1 MAVHVYRWDLDRT
14 YLDTEIHSVRGL
26 VRAALETASEKRTVP
41 GAAALIRGLQLHDPL
56 ARVSVLS
63 GSPTQMRAVLTQKLE
78 LDGVRVD
85 SLTLKDNLGNLKRG
99 RLRAVRGQIG
109 FKLPHLLEERLM
121 ELPET
126 EETLFGDDSE
136 ADALIYS
143 AYATLLAGKLE
154 LGNLLDILRAGEAY
168 PDAIERAEKAARQL
182 LRLREDVV
190 KDIFIRIDRGVPVW
204 AFRMLG
210 SKVIPVFSWFQAALV
225 LMQRGRL
232 PARAV
237 AEVGEASCEAQVR
250 PHSLPAWLVD
260 AVRRG
265 LVDRELVESLL
276 STDPFEP
283 YRAIARRDLDRLGP
297 ISPPPAGQDLVAQ
310 PDFLG
315 FLQAVRR

>member
-14 YLDTEIHSVRGL
+14 YLETEIHSVRGL
-26 VRAALETASEKRTVP
+26 VRAAFETASEKRTVP

-63 GSPTQMRAVLTQKLE
+63 GSPTQMRAVLTQKLA

-109 FKLPHLLEERLM
+109 FKLPHLLEERLT
-121 ELPET
+121 ELPGT

-143 AYATLLAGKLE
+143 AYAALLEGSLE
-154 LGNLLDILRAGEAY
+154 PRGLLDILRAGEAY
-168 PDAIERAEKAARQL
+168 PDSIERAEQAARQL
-182 LRLREDVV
+182 QHLKGDVV
-190 KDIFIRIDRGVPVW
+190 KDIFIRIDRGVPVS
-204 AFRMLG
+204 AYRALG
-210 SKVIPVFSWFQAALV
+210 SRVTPIFSWFQAALV
-225 LMQRGRL
+225 LFRRGRL
-232 PARAV
+232 TAGAV
-237 AEVGEASCEAQVR
+237 AEVGEASCAAQSRPEA
-250 PHSLPAWLVD
+250 LPGWLVD
-260 AVRRG
+260 AVRRR
-265 LVDRELVESLL
+265 LVERELVEGLL
-276 STDPFEP
+276 ETEPFETH
-283 YRAIARRDLDRLGP
+283 RAIARRDLDRLGP
-297 ISPPPAGQDLVAQ
+297 MPASAGKDPVAP

>member
-14 YLDTEIHSVRGL
+14 YLETEIHSVRGL
-26 VRAALETASEKRTVP
+26 VRAALETASEKKTVP
-41 GAAALIRGLQLHDPL
+41 GAAALIRGLQKHDPL

-121 ELPET
+121 ELPDT

-143 AYATLLAGKLE
+143 AYANLLAGRLE
-154 LGNLLDILRAGEAY
+154 LERLLDILRAGESY

-182 LRLREDVV
+182 LSLRGDVV
-190 KDIFIRIDRGVPVW
+190 KDIFIRIDRGVPVS
-204 AFRMLG
+204 AYRLLG
-210 SKVIPVFSWFQAALV
+210 SKVTAVFSWFQAALV
-225 LMQRGRL
+225 LWQRGRL
-232 PARAV
+232 PPAAV
-237 AEVGEASCEAQVR
+237 AAVGEGSAVHA
-250 PHSLPAWLVD
+250 LPAWLID
-260 AVRRG
+260 AARR
-265 LVDRELVESLL
+265 RLVEREQLETLL
-276 STDPFEP
+276 ASDPFEP
-283 YRAIARRDLDRLGP
+283 YRTIVRRDLDRLGP
-297 ISPPPAGQDLVAQ
+297 IPLSPPQDPVAH

-315 FLQAVRR
+315 FLQAVRH